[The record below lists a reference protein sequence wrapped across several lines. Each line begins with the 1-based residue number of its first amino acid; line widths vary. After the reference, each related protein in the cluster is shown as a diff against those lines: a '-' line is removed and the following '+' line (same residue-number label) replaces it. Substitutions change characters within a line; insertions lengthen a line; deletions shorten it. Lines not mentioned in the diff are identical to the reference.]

1 MKKLLLVCTIFTLGL
16 MAGCSSGEPVGSP
29 SDQVGSA
36 SADAPIKLEDIKVSL
51 EAAQDPVPTG
61 EMTLYTVKLQ
71 DQKGNPATVDSVH
84 LYLNMDM
91 MNHPTQG
98 TMKEAGDGVYTLE
111 LPLGM
116 EGEWYT
122 IITLSKGDMKRE
134 IKEFK
139 IEAKGEKH
147 MDLMTGYTADG
158 EDQHTNSDEQHTPT
172 H

>member
-1 MKKLLLVCTIFTLGL
+1 MKKLLLVCAIFTLGL
-16 MAGCSSGEPVGSP
+16 MVGCSGGEPVGSP
-29 SDQVGSA
+29 TDQMGSA
-36 SADAPIKLEDIKVSL
+36 SADAPVKLEDIKVSL
-51 EAAQDPVPTG
+51 EAAEDPVPTG
-61 EMTLYTVKLQ
+61 EMTLYTVELK
-71 DQKGNPATVDSVH
+71 DQKGNPTAVDRVH

-98 TMKEAGDGVYTLE
+98 TLKEAGEGVYTVE

-139 IEAKGEKH
+139 VQAKGEKH
-147 MDLMTGYTADG
+147 MDLMTGYNADK
-158 EDQHTNSDEQHTPT
+158 DEQTTPS

>member
-1 MKKLLLVCTIFTLGL
+1 MKKLLMVCTIFTLGL
-16 MAGCSSGEPVGSP
+16 MVGCSGGDSAGSP

-36 SADAPIKLEDIKVSL
+36 SADAPVKLEDIKVSL
-51 EAAQDPVPTG
+51 EAAKNPVLTG

-71 DQKGNPATVDSVH
+71 DQKGNPAAVDSVH
-84 LYLNMDM
+84 VYLNMDM

-98 TMKEAGDGVYTLE
+98 TMKEAGEGVYTVE
-111 LPLGM
+111 LPVGM

-139 IEAKGEKH
+139 VQAKGEKH
-147 MDLMTGYTADG
+147 MDLMTGYNADK
-158 EDQHTNSDEQHTPT
+158 DEQQPPNH
-172 H
+172 